1 MVFHKNILA
10 LVILVTERP
19 GIGEH
24 INLTSRVPSSYDVCE
39 AISIN
44 ICNAHCANS
53 FANTSYQLA
62 GLIFPV
68 IFVGVIF
75 RSQNPVAPIVISRKE
90 DVGLVMS

>member
-1 MVFHKNILA
+1 MKDKNLA
-10 LVILVTERP
+10 LVVLVAERP

-24 INLTSRVPSSYDVCE
+24 INLASCVPSSYNVCE
-39 AISIN
+39 AITVD

-62 GLIFPV
+62 GLVFPV
-68 IFVGVIF
+68 VFVGVIF
-75 RSQNPVAPIVISRKE
+75 RSQNPVAAIVISRKE